1 MHCFPTCFKRGNFSA
16 WYTFFVISFRCRR
29 MCMYCLFSPL
39 WCQCSMFEHLWVFY
53 SCRCKFDSYFW
64 KRKTCKGLWSVES
77 RDSSVV
83 SSQRGVTLLCE
94 FSLLG
99 NKVFLL
105 RSNSTGNLI
114 QKAKNLLQYAKRSVS
129 VDAITV
135 SILAIPVNLAGWNM
149 SRSQFCVVN
158 FHFGK
163 TISGL
168 CCLFSD
174 INECTDYSPS

>member
-1 MHCFPTCFKRGNFSA
+1 MSTNVHVLHA
-16 WYTFFVISFRCRR
+16 
-29 MCMYCLFSPL
+29 FSPL
-39 WCQCSMFEHLWVFY
+39 CDVNAQCSNIRGSFIAADANLIHI
-53 SCRCKFDSYFW
+53 SGNG
-64 KRKTCKGLWSVES
+64 KTCKGLWSVES

-83 SSQRGVTLLCE
+83 SSQKGVTLLCE

-105 RSNSTGNLI
+105 RSNSTCNLI
-114 QKAKNLLQYAKRSVS
+114 QKTKNQLQYAKRSVS

-135 SILAIPVNLAGWNM
+135 SILAIPVNLARWNM
-149 SRSQFCVVN
+149 SRSRFCVVN
-158 FHFGK
+158 FHCGK
-163 TISGL
+163 TIPRL